1 MPSEWWEWAISRDGG
16 WSNDMSFEIITKR
29 ALCFLLA
36 LNAVLALLVGGM
48 CFYGFGGY
56 AWFLASI
63 GLNALALSF
72 MLGGAGSSWIS
83 SAASLGIVSNISAII
98 ALLAGNKLQ
107 VDVHMGYFA
116 ALAFVSATCDC
127 SAIVIAALMVAVQH
141 IGLNF
146 YRPDLLYPGGC
157 DSFRLVLHA
166 AILIVETVALVWL
179 AASLRGAFKVS
190 EALSRDAD
198 HRRAEAERRKQQ
210 AEDAHAEQVK
220 LSANLEASMERIRRQ
235 EAETLV
241 FIAELDRALS
251 EVAKGNLLVRI
262 EREFAPGYAR
272 LTQVFNASIAQLAT
286 AFNEVRQSIQAVASA
301 SAEISSAVGDLAG
314 RTEGQARDVGSMSA
328 GIAMFSDGTR
338 DASQSASE
346 AGKLVETVGTSMD
359 ATIQAM
365 DKVTETMT
373 VIKTSSRDIET
384 IVGVIDDIALQTNL
398 LSLNAGVEAA
408 RAGESGCGFAV
419 VATEIRN
426 LATRSTE
433 QARDIRQKIREAVL
447 YIDQGVGLVDAADG
461 SLGRVSAVMD
471 DITRHLG
478 VIVASTRTQAT
489 EVRHIAD
496 NVREIDAS
504 TQQNA
509 AMGEEVTAA
518 SLSLVRGTRRMEETV
533 SRFTLRE
540 IFDRVPPPTK
550 PAVFA
555 PEVMDS
561 VA

>member
-1 MPSEWWEWAISRDGG
+1 
-16 WSNDMSFEIITKR
+16 MSFETITKR
-29 ALCFLLA
+29 ALCFLLV
-36 LNAVLALLVGGM
+36 LDAVLALIVGGM

-63 GLNALALSF
+63 GLNALALSLMF
-72 MLGGAGSSWIS
+72 GGAGSSWIS

-116 ALAFVSATCDC
+116 ALAFVAATCDC

-179 AASLRGAFKVS
+179 AASLRGAFQRS

-198 HRRAEAERRKQQ
+198 HRRAEAERREQQ
-210 AEDAHAEQVK
+210 AEAAHAEQIR

-235 EAETLV
+235 EAETAA

-251 EVAKGNLLVRI
+251 QVARGNLLVRI
-262 EREFAPGYAR
+262 EREVAPDYAR

-286 AFNEVRQSIQAVASA
+286 AFNEVRQSIQAVATA

-328 GIAMFSDGTR
+328 GIATFSEGTR
-338 DASQSASE
+338 DAAQSASE
-346 AGKLVETVGTSMD
+346 AGKLVETVGMSMD

-365 DKVTETMT
+365 DKATETMA
-373 VIKTSSRDIET
+373 VIKTSSREIET
-384 IVGVIDDIALQTNL
+384 IIGVIDDIALQTNL

-408 RAGESGCGFAV
+408 RAGESGRGFAV

-447 YIDQGVGLVDAADG
+447 SIDQGVGLVGEADG
-461 SLGRVSAVMD
+461 SLGRVSAAMD

-478 VIVASTRTQAT
+478 AIVASMRTQAS

-518 SLSLVRGTRRMEETV
+518 SLSLVRETQRMEETV

-540 IFDRVPPPTK
+540 IFDRVPPTTK
-550 PAVFA
+550 PAAVSASRVAVFA
-555 PEVMDS
+555 PEAVDS